1 MSPGGIGVFYPS
13 ITVLLG
19 CAALV
24 WAYFQ
29 QRKRDA
35 MLATPTRTC
44 AEIAEYDQPV
54 TCEVKGT
61 AGPGPQGPVQAPFS
75 GRPCVWHHTKVTV
88 RYEHH
93 EQRDGKTVTT
103 TRERTVHD
111 KTYGAPFSVR
121 DATGEIIVVHDGERV
136 DHVAKSLSHFERA
149 GTDVDLFGLR
159 LRVNLSNVK
168 GHQYEEWI
176 IPDGQPMY
184 VLGGAAAENGR
195 LVMRRPAEVPFVIS
209 TRSEEA
215 LSSALRIR
223 YLTGYILG
231 GAVIAAGL
239 IWLAVKSING

>member
-1 MSPGGIGVFYPS
+1 MLYPS
-13 ITVLLG
+13 ILVLLG
-19 CAALV
+19 VAALI
-24 WAYFQ
+24 WAYVQ

-44 AEIAEYDQPV
+44 AEIAEYAQPV

-75 GRPCVWHHTKVTV
+75 GQPCVWHRTKVTV

-93 EQRDGKTVTT
+93 EQRDGRTVTT

-121 DATGEIIVVHDGERV
+121 DATGEIVVIHGGRSIDNV
-136 DHVAKSLSHFERA
+136 TKSLSHFERA

-168 GHQYEEWI
+168 GHQYEEWL
-176 IPDGQPMY
+176 IPAGQPMY

-195 LVMRRPAEVPFVIS
+195 LVMRDPAEGPFLIS

-223 YLTGYILG
+223 FLTGYILG
-231 GAVIAAGL
+231 GAVIVGGL
-239 IWLAVKSING
+239 IWLVVNLING